1 MSIGQA
7 IARRNQENREDH
19 LKILVPGYG
28 EDGGD
33 LVIFSTPV
41 SARDLRRIQSKHK
54 NFLQDMQIEGMVDL
68 IILKALDQNGDK
80 AFTLED
86 KQTLLDCEI
95 GVVSEIAGKMFGT
108 DGDLESIEKN

>member
-1 MSIGQA
+1 MSLGQA
-7 IARRNQENREDH
+7 IARRNQENREDR

-41 SARDLRRIQSKHK
+41 SARDLRKIQSKHK

-68 IILKALDQNGDK
+68 IILKALDQNGDR

-86 KQTLLDCEI
+86 KQTLMDCEI
-95 GVVSEIAGKMFGT
+95 AIISDISSKMFGS
-108 DGDLESIEKN
+108 DSDLDSIEKN